1 MHLETGEG
9 VHTGRAY
16 RAGSL
21 IAHVVT
27 GKLDVRASER
37 DRHRKRL
44 DRKDILKKQG
54 NDVTLWR
61 VTKEERRLS
70 EEFG

>member
-27 GKLDVRASER
+27 GKLDVRAAAER
-37 DRHRKRL
+37 SGL
-44 DRKDILKKQG
+44 
-54 NDVTLWR
+54 
-61 VTKEERRLS
+61 ES
-70 EEFG
+70 S